1 MTDVLNPVTVEA
13 AAAGKKVLDRERSC
27 VTRAPRSDPYTRL
40 RGGRDVPGVCVRVG
54 GGADGAHGLGEPHG
68 CCGGLPELCG
78 VPAVS
83 GSAGGAVRRTGFS
96 KAVRDL
102 IAARSEGV
110 CELMIPLVCTG
121 RGEQA
126 HHRRPRGIG
135 GSRRDDT
142 NLASNGLWLC
152 ASCHAYIESH
162 RTEALE
168 KGWLLRQPTRSS
180 AAPADIPVVYRGVTR
195 HLTDLGLLQEVSNG

>member
-1 MTDVLNPVTVEA
+1 MT
-13 AAAGKKVLDRERSC
+13 
-27 VTRAPRSDPYTRL
+27 
-40 RGGRDVPGVCVRVG
+40 
-54 GGADGAHGLGEPHG
+54 
-68 CCGGLPELCG
+68 
-78 VPAVS
+78 
-83 GSAGGAVRRTGFS
+83 TGFPT
-96 KAVRDL
+96 ATRQVIQQRAQGACEAL
-102 IAARSEGV
+102 IV
-110 CELMIPLVCTG
+110 TVCTG

-135 GSRRDDT
+135 GSRRYDT